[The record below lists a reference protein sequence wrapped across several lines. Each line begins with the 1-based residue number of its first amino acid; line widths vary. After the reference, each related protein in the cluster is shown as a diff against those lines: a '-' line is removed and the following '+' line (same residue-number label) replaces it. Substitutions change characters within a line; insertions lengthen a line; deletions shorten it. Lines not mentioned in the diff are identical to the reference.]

1 MSKKASVAAA
11 SGETPKYAWAVLF
24 ALYLASLTAT
34 LNMFKLPPIIP
45 NVVGAFGIEYA
56 TAGDLMS
63 VFSIMGF
70 VLAIPAGFILKRFG
84 IKLAVLFSIGTVLIG
99 AVLGAVAASSG
110 MMSFGMLYA
119 GRFIEGIGM
128 GLVMVASPFAISQW
142 FPLNNRALPT
152 GLWASCVGIGNI
164 LPLLVVP
171 RMVEPLGLASIWW
184 AGAIFA
190 AVSFVLFAIIFR
202 MPREDEM
209 PAAPAPPSASGEAP
223 PSLWKGMSN
232 INYWLLGI
240 GFGTYNLVVMAL
252 LTFLP
257 TFLSSGHSDGRP
269 AFYTAAAAGMITTLV
284 MLASIITGPLG
295 GYVSD
300 KLGKRKAVALAVYA
314 AMTLTLLIPLSTA
327 GWQIPAFMILFGLF
341 GGPIAPILLASVPEV
356 AKSPML
362 IGIGMACTAV
372 CQNLGMFLGPMMYI
386 RIVNAYGGIAA
397 VDGVE
402 AMNAQGWATAGY
414 WMIPICIIGMLAI
427 WRTKVR

>member
-1 MSKKASVAAA
+1 MSNNAPGATAPA
-11 SGETPKYAWAVLF
+11 ETPKYAWAVLF

-45 NVVGAFGIEYA
+45 NVVEAFGIDI
-56 TAGDLMS
+56 TRAGDLMS

-70 VLAIPAGFILKRFG
+70 LLAIPAGFILKRFG
-84 IKLAVLFSIGTVLIG
+84 IKLAVLFSIGTVTLG
-99 AVLGAVAASSG
+99 AILGAVAASPG
-110 MMSFGMLYA
+110 MLSFGLLYA

-164 LPLLVVP
+164 VPLFLVP
-171 RMVEPLGLASIWW
+171 SMVEAFSLQAIWW

-202 MPREDEM
+202 MPRENEM
-209 PAAPAPPSASGEAP
+209 PAAPAPPAAAGEAP
-223 PSLWKGMSN
+223 PSLWKGMAN

-240 GFGTYNLVVMAL
+240 GFGAYNLVVLAL

-257 TFLSSGHSDGRP
+257 TFLNDVRGYAMATASGL
-269 AFYTAAAAGMITTLV
+269 TALV
-284 MLASIITGPLG
+284 MLASIITGPTG
-295 GYVSD
+295 GYISD
-300 KLGKRKAVALAVYA
+300 KLGKRKSVVLIVYA
-314 AMTLTLLIPLSTA
+314 IMTLTLLVPFSA
-327 GWQIPAFMILFGLF
+327 VGWQVPAFMIAFGIF

-372 CQNLGMFLGPMMYI
+372 CQNLGMYIGPMLFI
-386 RIVNAYGGIAA
+386 RLQVAF
-397 VDGVE
+397 DWT
-402 AMNAQGWATAGY
+402 MAGY
-414 WMIPICIIGMLAI
+414 LMIPVCIIGMIAV